1 MSDAGPR
8 PGLPVCIVPNEVSL
22 ARATRPSGE
31 WSSSTCYCSKCAC
44 ALDQPRSASG
54 ALAGSGS
61 HTRTHT
67 QPYIHKYTQT
77 FIDVLESAR
86 QSMSKISQ
94 EVRCVCVCVCVC
106 VYVYTCVCVCVCVCA
121 RVVCVCVRVCTF
133 AFVFVYVCV
142 RASALVSKILECTCA
157 HVHAHTHTPCR
168 LKHSKTRSL
177 RVLWWRICRSAFCVS
192 ESS

>member
-1 MSDAGPR
+1 MWSTEASPDTDGVLLKRIAECPAGYALVRKQSNPQAYNCVKCPGTADYGYSLDAARWTGRVSETTLASYCRPCPR
-8 PGLPVCIVPNEVSL
+8 PATAVKCEGGTSV
-22 ARATRPSGE
+22 RAL
-31 WSSSTCYCSKCAC
+31 K
-44 ALDQPRSASG
+44 
-54 ALAGSGS
+54 
-61 HTRTHT
+61 
-67 QPYIHKYTQT
+67 
-77 FIDVLESAR
+77 
-86 QSMSKISQ
+86 
-94 EVRCVCVCVCVC
+94 VCVC